1 MAAQAEPRVQDTFKF
16 QWPCISDIRSEKFQ
30 TQFKRAQSST
40 NWDQLL
46 NLARSTRSVD
56 CRWEDKVGFGG
67 VHLVRVVTFIDG
79 VQWLA
84 RVTMSEIYEESEKGF
99 RMLWTDDDVKWMQSE
114 IDTMAFIR
122 TRSEIPVPKVFTYDV
137 SKDNTVGM
145 PYMFL
150 ELIYGNSLRDL
161 SVDIPDLYRQ
171 KVFEAIARVHVSSF
185 CRVC

>member
-1 MAAQAEPRVQDTFKF
+1 
-16 QWPCISDIRSEKFQ
+16 
-30 TQFKRAQSST
+30 
-40 NWDQLL
+40 
-46 NLARSTRSVD
+46 
-56 CRWEDKVGFGG
+56 
-67 VHLVRVVTFIDG
+67 
-79 VQWLA
+79 
-84 RVTMSEIYEESEKGF
+84 MSEIHEESEKGF
-99 RMLWTDDDVKWMQSE
+99 RMLWTDDDVKCMQSE

-122 TRSEIPVPKVFTYDV
+122 TRSEIPVPEVFTYDL